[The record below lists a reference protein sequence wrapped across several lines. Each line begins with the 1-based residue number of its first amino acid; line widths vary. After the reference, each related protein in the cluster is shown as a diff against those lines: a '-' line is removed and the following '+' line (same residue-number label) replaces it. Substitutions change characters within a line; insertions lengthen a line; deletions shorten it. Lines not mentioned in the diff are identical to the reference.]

1 MLATCRDGLA
11 RFVAGTLG
19 LGPFLMRVISC
30 IVTEH
35 NLWLVLL
42 AALMCVTGCWVT
54 IGLLDRARKTAG
66 LQMRGWLFLTAVAAG
81 SSIWCTHFIAM
92 LAYQPGAP
100 ITFDPVLTMV
110 SLVIAIVGTGV
121 GFILASDKSRRFAPE
136 WGGGV
141 VGLAIS
147 AMHYTG
153 MMAYHVAG
161 IVEWDGPYVV
171 ASLVISS
178 AFSAVAVGHA
188 VRRPYRW
195 SRYLSI
201 GLLVLAIV
209 GLHFTAM
216 AAVAVTP
223 LSFITTGT
231 NPDILVAMAVAVAVV
246 GLIVAA
252 TGFAS
257 YLIDERGRL
266 ESFERLQHLALND
279 ALTGLPNRVSFTDRL
294 DHEIDRA
301 REDEETMTAVI
312 VIDLDRF
319 KEINDLRGHAA
330 GDQALRIVA
339 RRLAKLIGDGEFVA
353 RLGGDEFA
361 AIKRFKDQ
369 NDLLGLVSR
378 LEKSLFLPLLLD
390 DFEIAAGASI
400 GVAVY
405 PRDGADRERLVSNA
419 DLAMYRAKNDVTRAV
434 CFYESAMD
442 ETARARRALATDLR
456 QAIDR
461 GELSLHYQVQTSVP
475 TGATCG
481 YEALLRWAHPVHGM
495 IPPVEFIPIAEEN
508 GSIMAIGEW
517 VLRTACRQAAS
528 WDNGHKIAV
537 NLSPVQFAHADL
549 AKLVHQILIE
559 TGLSPKRL
567 ELELTESTIVADKV
581 RTLHV
586 LRQIKALGVTIAID
600 DFGTGYSSL
609 DTLRS
614 FPFDKIKLDRSFMAD
629 VERSPQAKA
638 IIRAVLTLGRSLD
651 IPVLAEGVET
661 HVQLTILQVEGC
673 NEAQGYFLGRPKPI
687 DQILLPGST
696 GVPNDQPAAVKPA
709 RMRLARQA

>member
-1 MLATCRDGLA
+1 MCRSALA
-11 RFVAGTLG
+11 RFVAGILG

-30 IVTEH
+30 IVMEH

-54 IGLLDRARKTAG
+54 IGLFDRARKTAG
-66 LQMRGWLFLTAVAAG
+66 VQMKGWLFLTAVAAG

-92 LAYQPGAP
+92 LAYNPGAP
-100 ITFDPVLTMV
+100 ITFDPVLTMA
-110 SLVIAIVGTGV
+110 SLVIAIAGTGL
-121 GFILASDKSRRFAPE
+121 GFTLASGKSRRLAPE
-136 WGGGV
+136 WGGCL

-161 IVEWDGPYVV
+161 IVEWDSSYVA
-171 ASLVISS
+171 ASLVIS
-178 AFSAVAVGHA
+178 AVFSAVAVGHA

-195 SRYLSI
+195 SQYFAI

-223 LSFITTGT
+223 LSFISTGT

-279 ALTGLPNRVSFTDRL
+279 ALTGLANRVSFNDRL

-301 REDEETMTAVI
+301 REDKETMTAVI

-330 GDQALRIVA
+330 GDQALKIVA
-339 RRLAKLIGDGEFVA
+339 RRLAKLSGEGEFVA

-369 NDLLGLVSR
+369 KDLLGLVSR
-378 LEKSLFLPLLLD
+378 LEKSLFEPLRLD

-456 QAIDR
+456 QAIER

-481 YEALLRWAHPVHGM
+481 YEALLRWNHPMHGM
-495 IPPVEFIPIAEEN
+495 IPPAEFIPIAEEN

-528 WDNGHKIAV
+528 WDNNHKIAV
-537 NLSPVQFAHADL
+537 NLSPVQFAHANL
-549 AKLVHQILIE
+549 AKLVHQILVE

-581 RTLHV
+581 RTLHI

-687 DQILLPGST
+687 DQISG
-696 GVPNDQPAAVKPA
+696 GADVRNDQLVAEEPA
-709 RMRLARQA
+709 RMRLSRQA

>member
-1 MLATCRDGLA
+1 
-11 RFVAGTLG
+11 
-19 LGPFLMRVISC
+19 MRIISC

-54 IGLLDRARKTAG
+54 IGLFDRARKTAG
-66 LQMRGWLFLTAVAAG
+66 VQMRGWLFLTAVAAG

-110 SLVIAIVGTGV
+110 SLVIAITGTGV
-121 GFILASDKSRRFAPE
+121 GFTLASDKSRRLAPE
-136 WGGGV
+136 WGGCI

-161 IVEWDGPYVV
+161 IVEWDGGYVA
-171 ASLVISS
+171 ASLVISMV
-178 AFSAVAVGHA
+178 FSAVAVGHA

-195 SRYLSI
+195 SQYLGI

-223 LSFITTGT
+223 LAFITTGT

-279 ALTGLPNRVSFTDRL
+279 ALTGLANRVSFNDRL
-294 DHEIDRA
+294 DHEIERS
-301 REDEETMTAVI
+301 REDKETMTAVI

-330 GDQALRIVA
+330 GDQALKIVA
-339 RRLAKLIGDGEFVA
+339 RRLTKLVGDGEFVA

-369 NDLLGLVSR
+369 NELLGLVSR
-378 LEKSLFLPLLLD
+378 LEKSLFQPLLLD

-419 DLAMYRAKNDVTRAV
+419 DLAMYRAKNDVSRAV
-434 CFYESAMD
+434 CFYESVMD

-456 QAIDR
+456 QAIER

-481 YEALLRWAHPVHGM
+481 YEALLRWTHPEHGM
-495 IPPVEFIPIAEEN
+495 IPPAEFIPIAEEN

-549 AKLVHQILIE
+549 AKLVHQILVE

-661 HVQLTILQVEGC
+661 HVQLNILQVEGC

-687 DQILLPGST
+687 DQILLAPAAGPDAS
-696 GVPNDQPAAVKPA
+696 NDQPVAVEPA
-709 RMRLARQA
+709 RIRLARQA

>member
-1 MLATCRDGLA
+1 
-11 RFVAGTLG
+11 
-19 LGPFLMRVISC
+19 MRVITC
-30 IVTEH
+30 IATEH

-42 AALMCVTGCWVT
+42 AAVMCVTGCWVT
-54 IGLLDRARKTAG
+54 MGLFERARKTLG

-81 SSIWCTHFIAM
+81 SSVWCTHFIAM
-92 LAYQPGAP
+92 LAYQPGVP
-100 ITFDPVLTMV
+100 ITFDPFMTML
-110 SLVIAIVGTGV
+110 SLVFAITGA
-121 GFILASDKSRRFAPE
+121 GAGLAMASNANHRFAPE
-136 WGGGV
+136 LGGAM
-141 VGLAIS
+141 VGLAVA

-161 IVEWDGPYVV
+161 IVDWDSVYVA
-171 ASLVISS
+171 ASVVLSVV
-178 AFSAVAVGHA
+178 FSAAALGQT
-188 VRRPYRW
+188 VRRPHR
-195 SRYLSI
+195 LSELAGI
-201 GLLVLAIV
+201 ALLVLAIV
-209 GLHFTAM
+209 SLHFTAM
-216 AAVAVTP
+216 AAVSVTP
-223 LSFITTGT
+223 LSFVPPGT
-231 NPDILVAMAVAVAVV
+231 NPDILEAMAVAVAVV

-252 TGFAS
+252 AGFAS
-257 YLIDERGRL
+257 YMIDERGRM
-266 ESFERLQHLALND
+266 ESYERLQHLALND
-279 ALTGLPNRVSFTDRL
+279 ALTGLANRVSFNDRL
-294 DHEIDRA
+294 DHEIERT
-301 REDEETMTAVI
+301 REEEGTMTAVI

-330 GDQALRIVA
+330 GDQALKIVA
-339 RRLAKLIGDGEFVA
+339 RRLTRLATDGEFVA

-378 LEKSLFLPLLLD
+378 LEKSLFESLRLD

-456 QAIDR
+456 LAVER
-461 GELSLHYQVQTSVP
+461 GELSLHYQVQTSVA
-475 TGATCG
+475 TGTVCG
-481 YEALLRWAHPVHGM
+481 YEALLRWTHPQRGM
-495 IPPVEFIPIAEEN
+495 IPPAVFIPVAEEN
-508 GSIMAIGEW
+508 GSILAIGEW
-517 VLRTACRQAAS
+517 VLRTACQQAAS
-528 WDNGHKIAV
+528 WDNDHKIAV

-549 AKLVHQILIE
+549 AKLIHQILVE
-559 TGLSPKRL
+559 TGLSPRRL

-638 IIRAVLTLGRSLD
+638 IIRAVLTLGRSLE

-661 HVQLTILQVEGC
+661 HVQLSILQVEGC
-673 NEAQGYFLGRPKPI
+673 NEAQGFFLGRPKPI
-687 DQILLPGST
+687 ELIQQPG
-696 GVPNDQPAAVKPA
+696 PMIEHEPAERTAIYA
-709 RMRLARQA
+709 

>member
-1 MLATCRDGLA
+1 MA
-11 RFVAGTLG
+11 RPAGG
-19 LGPFLMRVISC
+19 
-30 IVTEH
+30 
-35 NLWLVLL
+35 
-42 AALMCVTGCWVT
+42 
-54 IGLLDRARKTAG
+54 IGLLDRARKTVG

-100 ITFDPVLTMV
+100 ITFDPALTMI
-110 SLVIAIVGTGV
+110 SLVIAMAGTGA
-121 GFILASDKSRRFAPE
+121 GFALALDKRQRVAPE
-136 WGGGV
+136 WGGAA

-161 IVEWDGPYVV
+161 IVEWDVAYVA
-171 ASLVISS
+171 ASVLISM
-178 AFSAVAVGHA
+178 AFGALAIGQA

-195 SRYLSI
+195 SQYQAI
-201 GLLVLAIV
+201 GLFVLAIV

-216 AAVAVTP
+216 TAVAVTP

-231 NPDILVAMAVAVAVV
+231 NPDILEAMAVAVAVV

-257 YLIDERGRL
+257 YLIDERGRM

-279 ALTGLPNRVSFTDRL
+279 ALTGLANRVSFNDRL
-294 DHEIDRA
+294 DHEIERVA
-301 REDEETMTAVI
+301 EDQETMTAVI

-330 GDQALRIVA
+330 GDQALKIVA
-339 RRLAKLIGDGEFVA
+339 RRLAKLTGDGEFVA

-369 NDLLGLVSR
+369 NDLLGFVSR
-378 LEKSLFLPLLLD
+378 LEKSLFEPLRID
-390 DFEIAAGASI
+390 DFEIVTGASI
-400 GVAVY
+400 GIAVH
-405 PRDGADRERLVSNA
+405 PRDGVDRERLVSNA

-434 CFYESAMD
+434 CFYESTMD

-456 QAIDR
+456 RAIDR

-481 YEALLRWAHPVHGM
+481 YEALLRWTHPVHGM
-495 IPPVEFIPIAEEN
+495 IAPTEFIPIAEEN
-508 GSIMAIGEW
+508 GSILAIGEW

-528 WDNGHKIAV
+528 WDKAHKIAV

-549 AKLVHQILIE
+549 AKLIHQILVE

-567 ELELTESTIVADKV
+567 ELELTESTIVADKA

-687 DQILLPGST
+687 DQIL
-696 GVPNDQPAAVKPA
+696 QPAPVLKLPEMDQSAA
-709 RMRLARQA
+709 

>member
-1 MLATCRDGLA
+1 
-11 RFVAGTLG
+11 
-19 LGPFLMRVISC
+19 MRVISC

-42 AALMCVTGCWVT
+42 AALMCITGCWVT
-54 IGLLDRARKTAG
+54 IGLLDRTRKTAG

-100 ITFDPVLTMV
+100 ITFDPALTMM
-110 SLVIAIVGTGV
+110 SLIIAMAGTGT
-121 GFILASDKSRRFAPE
+121 GFALGLDKRPRMAPE
-136 WGGGV
+136 WGGAI

-161 IVEWDGPYVV
+161 IVEWDGVYVA
-171 ASLVISS
+171 ASLLISVV
-178 AFSAVAVGHA
+178 FSAAAIGQA
-188 VRRPYRW
+188 VRRTYRW
-195 SRYLSI
+195 SHYLGI

-216 AAVAVTP
+216 AAVSVTP

-231 NPDILVAMAVAVAVV
+231 NPDILEAMAVAVAVV

-279 ALTGLPNRVSFTDRL
+279 ALTGLANRVSFNDRL

-301 REDEETMTAVI
+301 REDGNAMTAVI

-330 GDQALRIVA
+330 GDQALKIVA
-339 RRLAKLIGDGEFVA
+339 RRLAKLVNDGEFVA

-378 LEKSLFLPLLLD
+378 LEKSLFQPLLLD
-390 DFEIAAGASI
+390 DFEIVTGASI
-400 GVAVY
+400 GIAVH

-434 CFYESAMD
+434 CFYESTMD

-456 QAIDR
+456 QAIER
-461 GELSLHYQVQTSVP
+461 GELSLHYQVQTSVA
-475 TGATCG
+475 TGAICG
-481 YEALLRWAHPVHGM
+481 YEALLRWTHPVHGM
-495 IPPVEFIPIAEEN
+495 IAPTEFIPIAEEN
-508 GSIMAIGEW
+508 GSILAIGEW

-528 WDNGHKIAV
+528 WNNGHKIAV

-549 AKLVHQILIE
+549 AKLVHQILVE
-559 TGLSPKRL
+559 TGLSPRRL

-581 RTLHV
+581 RTLHM

-687 DQILLPGST
+687 DQIVLSG
-696 GVPNDQPAAVKPA
+696 AAA
-709 RMRLARQA
+709 RTQAEINQSAA

>member
-1 MLATCRDGLA
+1 
-11 RFVAGTLG
+11 
-19 LGPFLMRVISC
+19 MRVITC
-30 IVTEH
+30 IATEH

-42 AALMCVTGCWVT
+42 AAVMCVTGCWVT
-54 IGLLDRARKTAG
+54 MGLFERARKTLG

-81 SSIWCTHFIAM
+81 SSVWCTHFIAM
-92 LAYQPGAP
+92 LAYQPGVP
-100 ITFDPVLTMV
+100 ITFDPFMTML
-110 SLVIAIVGTGV
+110 SLVFAITGA
-121 GFILASDKSRRFAPE
+121 GAGLAMASNANHRFAPE
-136 WGGGV
+136 LGGAM
-141 VGLAIS
+141 VGLAVA

-161 IVEWDGPYVV
+161 IVDWDSAYVAASVALSVVFSVV
-171 ASLVISS
+171 AL
-178 AFSAVAVGHA
+178 GQT
-188 VRRPYRW
+188 VRRPHR
-195 SRYLSI
+195 LSELAGI
-201 GLLVLAIV
+201 ALLVLAIV
-209 GLHFTAM
+209 SLHFTAM
-216 AAVAVTP
+216 AAVSVTP
-223 LSFITTGT
+223 LSFVTTGT
-231 NPDILVAMAVAVAVV
+231 NPDILEAMAVAVAVV

-257 YLIDERGRL
+257 YMIDERGRM
-266 ESFERLQHLALND
+266 ESYERLQHLALND
-279 ALTGLPNRVSFTDRL
+279 ALTGLANRVSFNDRL
-294 DHEIDRA
+294 DHEIERT
-301 REDEETMTAVI
+301 REEEGTMTAVI

-330 GDQALRIVA
+330 GDQALKIVA
-339 RRLAKLIGDGEFVA
+339 RRLTRLATDGEFVA

-378 LEKSLFLPLLLD
+378 LEKSLFESLRLD

-434 CFYESAMD
+434 CFYESTMD

-456 QAIDR
+456 LAVER
-461 GELSLHYQVQTSVP
+461 GELSLHYQVQTSVA
-475 TGATCG
+475 TGTVCG
-481 YEALLRWAHPVHGM
+481 YEALLRWTHPQRGM
-495 IPPVEFIPIAEEN
+495 IPPAVFIPVAEEN
-508 GSIMAIGEW
+508 GSILAIGEW
-517 VLRTACRQAAS
+517 VLRTACQQAAS
-528 WDNGHKIAV
+528 WDNDHKIAV

-549 AKLVHQILIE
+549 AKLIHQILVE
-559 TGLSPKRL
+559 TGLSPRRL

-638 IIRAVLTLGRSLD
+638 IIRAVLTLGRSLE

-661 HVQLTILQVEGC
+661 HVQLSILQVEGC
-673 NEAQGYFLGRPKPI
+673 NEAQGFFLGRPKPI
-687 DQILLPGST
+687 ELIQQPG
-696 GVPNDQPAAVKPA
+696 PMIEHEPAAERTA
-709 RMRLARQA
+709 IYA

>member
-1 MLATCRDGLA
+1 
-11 RFVAGTLG
+11 
-19 LGPFLMRVISC
+19 MRVISC
-30 IVTEH
+30 IAMEH
-35 NLWLVLL
+35 NLWLVSL

-54 IGLLDRARKTAG
+54 IGLFDRSRKTTG
-66 LQMRGWLFLTAVAAG
+66 VQMKGWLFLTAVAAG

-100 ITFDPVLTMV
+100 ITFDPVLTMA
-110 SLVIAIVGTGV
+110 SLVIAIIGTGL
-121 GFILASDKSRRFAPE
+121 GFTLASGKSRRLAPE
-136 WGGGV
+136 WGGIV

-161 IVEWDGPYVV
+161 IVEWDGSYVV
-171 ASLVISS
+171 ASLVIS
-178 AFSAVAVGHA
+178 AVFSALAVGHA

-195 SRYLSI
+195 SHYLAI

-223 LSFITTGT
+223 LSFISTGT

-279 ALTGLPNRVSFTDRL
+279 ALTGLPNRVSFNDRL

-301 REDEETMTAVI
+301 CEGEDTMTAVI

-330 GDQALRIVA
+330 GDQALKIVA
-339 RRLAKLIGDGEFVA
+339 RRLSRLIGEGEFVA

-369 NDLLGLVSR
+369 KDLLGLVSR
-378 LEKSLFLPLLLD
+378 LEKSLFEPLRLD

-442 ETARARRALATDLR
+442 ETARARRALASDLR

-481 YEALLRWAHPVHGM
+481 YEALLRWTHPVHGM
-495 IPPVEFIPIAEEN
+495 IPPAEFIPIAEEN

-528 WDNGHKIAV
+528 WGNGHKIAV

-549 AKLVHQILIE
+549 AKLIHQILIE

-687 DQILLPGST
+687 DQIT
-696 GVPNDQPAAVKPA
+696 GDADLRNDQLVAEEPA
-709 RMRLARQA
+709 RMRLSRQA

>member
-1 MLATCRDGLA
+1 MSMPEQLLLAHRGL
-11 RFVAGTLG
+11 LG
-19 LGPFLMRVISC
+19 LGRLSMRVISC
-30 IVTEH
+30 IATEH

-54 IGLLDRARKTAG
+54 IGLFDRSRKTTG
-66 LQMRGWLFLTAVAAG
+66 VQMKGWLFLTAVAAG

-100 ITFDPVLTMV
+100 ITFDPVLTMA
-110 SLVIAIVGTGV
+110 SLVIAIVGTGL
-121 GFILASDKSRRFAPE
+121 GFTLASGKSRRLAPE
-136 WGGGV
+136 WGGVV

-161 IVEWDGPYVV
+161 IVEWDGSYVV
-171 ASLVISS
+171 ASLVIS
-178 AFSAVAVGHA
+178 AVFSALAVGHA

-195 SRYLSI
+195 SHYLAI

-223 LSFITTGT
+223 LSFISTGT

-279 ALTGLPNRVSFTDRL
+279 ALTGLPNRVSFNDRL

-301 REDEETMTAVI
+301 CEGEDTMAAVI

-330 GDQALRIVA
+330 GDQALKIVA
-339 RRLAKLIGDGEFVA
+339 RRLAKLTGEGEFVA

-369 NDLLGLVSR
+369 KDLLGMVSR
-378 LEKSLFLPLLLD
+378 LEKSLFEPLRLD

-481 YEALLRWAHPVHGM
+481 YEALLRWTHPVHGM
-495 IPPVEFIPIAEEN
+495 IPPAEFIPIAEEN

-528 WDNGHKIAV
+528 WGNGHKIAV

-586 LRQIKALGVTIAID
+586 LRQVKALGVTIAID

-687 DQILLPGST
+687 DQIT
-696 GVPNDQPAAVKPA
+696 GDTDVRNDRLFAEEPA
-709 RMRLARQA
+709 RIRLSRQA

>member
-1 MLATCRDGLA
+1 
-11 RFVAGTLG
+11 
-19 LGPFLMRVISC
+19 
-30 IVTEH
+30 
-35 NLWLVLL
+35 
-42 AALMCVTGCWVT
+42 
-54 IGLLDRARKTAG
+54 
-66 LQMRGWLFLTAVAAG
+66 
-81 SSIWCTHFIAM
+81 
-92 LAYQPGAP
+92 
-100 ITFDPVLTMV
+100 
-110 SLVIAIVGTGV
+110 
-121 GFILASDKSRRFAPE
+121 
-136 WGGGV
+136 
-141 VGLAIS
+141 
-147 AMHYTG
+147 
-153 MMAYHVAG
+153 
-161 IVEWDGPYVV
+161 
-171 ASLVISS
+171 
-178 AFSAVAVGHA
+178 
-188 VRRPYRW
+188 
-195 SRYLSI
+195 
-201 GLLVLAIV
+201 
-209 GLHFTAM
+209 
-216 AAVAVTP
+216 
-223 LSFITTGT
+223 
-231 NPDILVAMAVAVAVV
+231 AVAVV

-279 ALTGLPNRVSFTDRL
+279 ALTGLPNRVSFNDRL

-301 REDEETMTAVI
+301 CEGEDTMTAVI

-330 GDQALRIVA
+330 GDQALKIVA
-339 RRLAKLIGDGEFVA
+339 RRLSRLIGEGEFVA

-369 NDLLGLVSR
+369 KDLLGLASR
-378 LEKSLFLPLLLD
+378 LEKSLFEPLRLD

-442 ETARARRALATDLR
+442 ETARARRALASDLR

-481 YEALLRWAHPVHGM
+481 YEALLRWTHPVHGM
-495 IPPVEFIPIAEEN
+495 IPPAEFIPIAEEN

-528 WDNGHKIAV
+528 WGNGHKIAV

-549 AKLVHQILIE
+549 AKLIHQILIE

-687 DQILLPGST
+687 DQIT
-696 GVPNDQPAAVKPA
+696 GDADHRNDQLVAEEPA
-709 RMRLARQA
+709 RMRLSRQA

>member
-1 MLATCRDGLA
+1 
-11 RFVAGTLG
+11 
-19 LGPFLMRVISC
+19 MRVISC

-54 IGLLDRARKTAG
+54 IGLLDRARKTVG

-100 ITFDPVLTMV
+100 ITFDPALTMI
-110 SLVIAIVGTGV
+110 SLVIAMAGTGA
-121 GFILASDKSRRFAPE
+121 GFALALDKHQRVAPE
-136 WGGGV
+136 WGGAA

-161 IVEWDGPYVV
+161 IVEWDVAYVA
-171 ASLVISS
+171 ASVLISM
-178 AFSAVAVGHA
+178 AFGAAAIGQA

-195 SRYLSI
+195 SQYQAI
-201 GLLVLAIV
+201 GLFVLAIV

-216 AAVAVTP
+216 TAVAVTP

-231 NPDILVAMAVAVAVV
+231 NPDILEAMAVAVAVV

-257 YLIDERGRL
+257 YLIDERGRM

-279 ALTGLPNRVSFTDRL
+279 ALTGLANRVSFNDRL
-294 DHEIDRA
+294 DHEIERVA
-301 REDEETMTAVI
+301 EDQETMTAVI

-330 GDQALRIVA
+330 GDQALKIVA
-339 RRLAKLIGDGEFVA
+339 RRLAKLTGDGEFVA

-369 NDLLGLVSR
+369 NDLLGFVSR
-378 LEKSLFLPLLLD
+378 LEKSLFEPLRID
-390 DFEIAAGASI
+390 DFEIVTGASI
-400 GVAVY
+400 GIAVH

-434 CFYESAMD
+434 CFYESTMD

-456 QAIDR
+456 RAIDR

-481 YEALLRWAHPVHGM
+481 YEALLRWTHPVHGM
-495 IPPVEFIPIAEEN
+495 IAPTEFIPIAEEN
-508 GSIMAIGEW
+508 GSILAIGEW

-528 WDNGHKIAV
+528 WDKAHKIAV

-549 AKLVHQILIE
+549 AKLIHQILVE

-567 ELELTESTIVADKV
+567 ELELTESTIVADKA

-687 DQILLPGST
+687 DQIL
-696 GVPNDQPAAVKPA
+696 QPAPVLKLPEMDQSAA
-709 RMRLARQA
+709 

>member
-1 MLATCRDGLA
+1 
-11 RFVAGTLG
+11 
-19 LGPFLMRVISC
+19 MRVISC

-54 IGLLDRARKTAG
+54 IGLLDRARKTVG
-66 LQMRGWLFLTAVAAG
+66 VQMRGWLFLTAVAAG
-81 SSIWCTHFIAM
+81 SSVWCTHFIAM

-100 ITFDPVLTMV
+100 ITFDPALTMI
-110 SLVIAIVGTGV
+110 SLVIAMVGTGA
-121 GFILASDKSRRFAPE
+121 GFGLALGKGRGLAPE
-136 WGGGV
+136 WGGCA

-161 IVEWDGPYVV
+161 IVEWDAFYVI
-171 ASLVISS
+171 ASVLIAM
-178 AFSAVAVGHA
+178 AFSSVAVGHA

-195 SRYLSI
+195 SHYVGI

-231 NPDILVAMAVAVAVV
+231 NPDILEAMAVAVAVV

-279 ALTGLPNRVSFTDRL
+279 ALTGLANRVSFNDRL
-294 DHEIDRA
+294 DHEIERA
-301 REDEETMTAVI
+301 REDQGTMTAVI

-330 GDQALRIVA
+330 GDQALKIIA
-339 RRLAKLIGDGEFVA
+339 RRLAKLAGDGEFVA

-378 LEKSLFLPLLLD
+378 LEKSLFEPLRID
-390 DFEIAAGASI
+390 DFESVTGASI

-461 GELSLHYQVQTSVP
+461 GELSLHYQVQTSVQ

-481 YEALLRWAHPVHGM
+481 YEALLRWTHPVHGM
-495 IPPVEFIPIAEEN
+495 VPPAEFIPIAEEN
-508 GSIMAIGEW
+508 GSILSIGEW

-537 NLSPVQFAHADL
+537 NLSPVQFAHANL
-549 AKLVHQILIE
+549 ATLVHQILVE

-687 DQILLPGST
+687 DQIVLIGGPDGQD
-696 GVPNDQPAAVKPA
+696 GPPAFEAPA
-709 RMRLARQA
+709 RMRAAAGWRSPP

>member
-1 MLATCRDGLA
+1 
-11 RFVAGTLG
+11 
-19 LGPFLMRVISC
+19 MRVITC
-30 IVTEH
+30 IATEH

-42 AALMCVTGCWVT
+42 AAVMCVTGCWVT
-54 IGLLDRARKTAG
+54 MGLFERARKTLG

-81 SSIWCTHFIAM
+81 SSVWCTHFLAM
-92 LAYQPGAP
+92 LAYQPGVP
-100 ITFDPVLTMV
+100 ITFDPFMTML
-110 SLVIAIVGTGV
+110 SLVFAITGA
-121 GFILASDKSRRFAPE
+121 GAGLALASNASRRFAPE
-136 WGGGV
+136 LGGAM
-141 VGLAIS
+141 VGLAVA

-161 IVEWDGPYVV
+161 IVDWDSAYVAASV
-171 ASLVISS
+171 ALSVV
-178 AFSAVAVGHA
+178 FSAVALGQT
-188 VRRPYRW
+188 VRRPHR
-195 SRYLSI
+195 LSELAGI
-201 GLLVLAIV
+201 ALLVLAIV
-209 GLHFTAM
+209 SLHFTAM
-216 AAVAVTP
+216 AAVSVTP
-223 LSFITTGT
+223 LSFVTTGT
-231 NPDILVAMAVAVAVV
+231 NPDILEAMAVAVAVV

-257 YLIDERGRL
+257 YMIDERGRM
-266 ESFERLQHLALND
+266 ESYERLQHLALND
-279 ALTGLPNRVSFTDRL
+279 ALTGLANRVSFNDRL
-294 DHEIDRA
+294 DHEIERT
-301 REDEETMTAVI
+301 REEEGTMTAVI

-330 GDQALRIVA
+330 GDQALKIVA
-339 RRLAKLIGDGEFVA
+339 RRLTRLATDGEFVA

-378 LEKSLFLPLLLD
+378 LEKSLFESLRLD

-434 CFYESAMD
+434 CFYESTMD

-456 QAIDR
+456 LAVER
-461 GELSLHYQVQTSVP
+461 GELSLHYQVQTSVA
-475 TGATCG
+475 TGTVCG
-481 YEALLRWAHPVHGM
+481 YEALLRWTHPQRGM
-495 IPPVEFIPIAEEN
+495 IPPAVFIPVAEEN
-508 GSIMAIGEW
+508 GSILAIGEW

-528 WDNGHKIAV
+528 WDNDHKIAV

-549 AKLVHQILIE
+549 AKLIHQILVE
-559 TGLSPKRL
+559 TGLSPRRL

-638 IIRAVLTLGRSLD
+638 IIRAVLTLGRSLE

-661 HVQLTILQVEGC
+661 HVQLSILQVEGC
-673 NEAQGYFLGRPKPI
+673 NEAQGFFLGRPKPI
-687 DQILLPGST
+687 ELIQQPG
-696 GVPNDQPAAVKPA
+696 PMIEHEPAERTAIYA
-709 RMRLARQA
+709 

>member
-1 MLATCRDGLA
+1 MARPAGGADVRHRLLGDNRPLRPRQENRWRADEGLA
-11 RFVAGTLG
+11 V
-19 LGPFLMRVISC
+19 P
-30 IVTEH
+30 
-35 NLWLVLL
+35 
-42 AALMCVTGCWVT
+42 
-54 IGLLDRARKTAG
+54 DR
-66 LQMRGWLFLTAVAAG
+66 VAAG

-92 LAYQPGAP
+92 LAYRPGAP
-100 ITFDPVLTMV
+100 ITFDPVLTMA
-110 SLVIAIVGTGV
+110 SLVIAIAGTGL
-121 GFILASDKSRRFAPE
+121 GFTLASGRSRRLAPE
-136 WGGGV
+136 WGGCV

-161 IVEWDGPYVV
+161 IVEWDGSYVV
-171 ASLVISS
+171 ASLVIS
-178 AFSAVAVGHA
+178 AVFSAIAIGHA
-188 VRRPYRW
+188 VRRPYPW
-195 SRYLSI
+195 SQYLAI

-279 ALTGLPNRVSFTDRL
+279 ALTGLANRVSFNDRL
-294 DHEIDRA
+294 DHEIERA
-301 REDEETMTAVI
+301 REDKETMTAVI

-330 GDQALRIVA
+330 GDQALKIVA
-339 RRLAKLIGDGEFVA
+339 RRLAKLTGDGEFVA

-369 NDLLGLVSR
+369 KDLLGLVSR
-378 LEKSLFLPLLLD
+378 LEKSLFEPLRLD

-456 QAIDR
+456 QAIER

-481 YEALLRWAHPVHGM
+481 YEALLRWTHPVHGM
-495 IPPVEFIPIAEEN
+495 IPPAEFIPIAEEN

-549 AKLVHQILIE
+549 AKLVHQILVE

-687 DQILLPGST
+687 DQIT
-696 GVPNDQPAAVKPA
+696 GGPDVRNDQLVAEEPA
-709 RMRLARQA
+709 RMRLSRQA

>member
-1 MLATCRDGLA
+1 MGHATVPKQLLPVRRGYPRA
-11 RFVAGTLG
+11 WAI
-19 LGPFLMRVISC
+19 LMRVISC

-66 LQMRGWLFLTAVAAG
+66 VQMRGWLFLTAVAAG

-100 ITFDPVLTMV
+100 ITFDPALTMI
-110 SLVIAIVGTGV
+110 SLVIAMAGTGA
-121 GFILASDKSRRFAPE
+121 GFALALGKRWRVAPE
-136 WGGGV
+136 WGGAA
-141 VGLAIS
+141 VGLAVS

-161 IVEWDGPYVV
+161 IVEWDGLYVTTSV
-171 ASLVISS
+171 LISVVF
-178 AFSAVAVGHA
+178 AAAAIGQA
-188 VRRPYRW
+188 MRRPYRW
-195 SRYLSI
+195 SRYLGI

-231 NPDILVAMAVAVAVV
+231 NPDILEAMAVAVAVV

-279 ALTGLPNRVSFTDRL
+279 ALTGLANRVSFNDRL
-294 DHEIDRA
+294 DHEIGRA
-301 REDEETMTAVI
+301 REDGDTMTAVI

-330 GDQALRIVA
+330 GDQALKIIA
-339 RRLAKLIGDGEFVA
+339 RRLAKLTGDGEFVA

-361 AIKRFKDQ
+361 AIKRFRDQ
-369 NDLLGLVSR
+369 NELLGLVSR
-378 LEKSLFLPLLLD
+378 LEKSLFEPLRID
-390 DFEIAAGASI
+390 DFETVTGASI

-405 PRDGADRERLVSNA
+405 PRDGSDRERLVSNA
-419 DLAMYRAKNDVTRAV
+419 DLAMYRAKNDVARAV

-456 QAIDR
+456 QAIER
-461 GELSLHYQVQTSVP
+461 GELTLHYQVQTSVS

-481 YEALLRWAHPVHGM
+481 YEALLRWTHPVHGM
-495 IPPVEFIPIAEEN
+495 VPPAEFIPIAEEN
-508 GSIMAIGEW
+508 GSILAIGEW

-528 WDNGHKIAV
+528 WDKAHKIAV

-549 AKLVHQILIE
+549 ATLVHQILVE
-559 TGLSPKRL
+559 TGLSPRRL

-687 DQILLPGST
+687 DQILY
-696 GVPNDQPAAVKPA
+696 PAAV
-709 RMRLARQA
+709 LALAGMDQSAA

>member
-1 MLATCRDGLA
+1 
-11 RFVAGTLG
+11 
-19 LGPFLMRVISC
+19 MRVISC

-54 IGLLDRARKTAG
+54 IGLLDRARKTVG

-100 ITFDPVLTMV
+100 ITFDPALTMI
-110 SLVIAIVGTGV
+110 SLVIAMVGTGA
-121 GFILASDKSRRFAPE
+121 GFALALDKRRRVAPE
-136 WGGGV
+136 WGGAA

-147 AMHYTG
+147 AMHYIG

-161 IVEWDGPYVV
+161 IVEWDGVYVA
-171 ASLVISS
+171 ASVLISMVF
-178 AFSAVAVGHA
+178 AGAAIGQA
-188 VRRPYRW
+188 VRRPRGW
-195 SRYLSI
+195 SQYLAI
-201 GLLVLAIV
+201 GLLVVAIV
-209 GLHFTAM
+209 GLHFTGM
-216 AAVAVTP
+216 TAVAVTP

-231 NPDILVAMAVAVAVV
+231 NPDILEAMAVAVAVV

-257 YLIDERGRL
+257 YLIDERGRM

-279 ALTGLPNRVSFTDRL
+279 ALTGLANRVSFNDRL
-294 DHEIDRA
+294 DHEIERA
-301 REDEETMTAVI
+301 SEDQETMTAVI

-330 GDQALRIVA
+330 GDQALKIVA
-339 RRLAKLIGDGEFVA
+339 RRLAKLTGDGEFVA

-378 LEKSLFLPLLLD
+378 LEKSLFEPLRID
-390 DFEIAAGASI
+390 DFEIVTGASI
-400 GVAVY
+400 GIAVY

-434 CFYESAMD
+434 CFYESTMD

-456 QAIDR
+456 RAVER

-481 YEALLRWAHPVHGM
+481 YEALLRWTHPVHGM
-495 IPPVEFIPIAEEN
+495 IAPAEFIPIAEEN
-508 GSIMAIGEW
+508 GSILAIGEW

-528 WDNGHKIAV
+528 WDKAHKIAV

-549 AKLVHQILIE
+549 AKLIHQILVE

-673 NEAQGYFLGRPKPI
+673 NEAQGYFLGKPKPI
-687 DQILLPGST
+687 DQILPT
-696 GVPNDQPAAVKPA
+696 AAAPV
-709 RMRLARQA
+709 LAGMEQSAA

>member
-1 MLATCRDGLA
+1 
-11 RFVAGTLG
+11 
-19 LGPFLMRVISC
+19 
-30 IVTEH
+30 
-35 NLWLVLL
+35 
-42 AALMCVTGCWVT
+42 
-54 IGLLDRARKTAG
+54 
-66 LQMRGWLFLTAVAAG
+66 
-81 SSIWCTHFIAM
+81 M

-110 SLVIAIVGTGV
+110 SLVIAIAGTGA
-121 GFILASDKSRRFAPE
+121 GFTLASDKRRRLAPE
-136 WGGGV
+136 WGGCV

-161 IVEWDGPYVV
+161 IVEWDGSYVA
-171 ASLVISS
+171 ASLVISA

-188 VRRPYRW
+188 VRRPFRW
-195 SRYLSI
+195 SHYLAI

-279 ALTGLPNRVSFTDRL
+279 ALTGLPNRVSFNDRL

-301 REDEETMTAVI
+301 REGEETMTAVI

-330 GDQALRIVA
+330 GDQALKIVA
-339 RRLAKLIGDGEFVA
+339 RRLAKLTGEGEFVA

-361 AIKRFKDQ
+361 AIKRFRDQ

-378 LEKSLFLPLLLD
+378 LEKSLFEPLRLD

-405 PRDGADRERLVSNA
+405 PRDGVDRERLVSNA

-456 QAIDR
+456 QAIER

-481 YEALLRWAHPVHGM
+481 YEALLRWTHPVHGM
-495 IPPVEFIPIAEEN
+495 IPPAEFIPIAEEN

-528 WDNGHKIAV
+528 WSNGHKIAV

-549 AKLVHQILIE
+549 AKLVHQILVE
-559 TGLSPKRL
+559 TGLSPKR
-567 ELELTESTIVADKV
+567 LELTESTIVADKV

-687 DQILLPGST
+687 DQILLIGAPD
-696 GVPNDQPAAVKPA
+696 VPADQPAIEEPA
-709 RMRLARQA
+709 RMRLSRQA

>member
-1 MLATCRDGLA
+1 
-11 RFVAGTLG
+11 
-19 LGPFLMRVISC
+19 MRVISC
-30 IVTEH
+30 IATEH

-42 AALMCVTGCWVT
+42 AAVMCVTGCWVT
-54 IGLLDRARKTAG
+54 MGLFERARKTLG

-81 SSIWCTHFIAM
+81 SSVWCTHFIAM
-92 LAYQPGAP
+92 LAYQPGVP
-100 ITFDPVLTMV
+100 ITFDPFMTML
-110 SLVIAIVGTGV
+110 SLVFAITGA
-121 GFILASDKSRRFAPE
+121 GAGLALASNASRRFAPE
-136 WGGGV
+136 LGGAI
-141 VGLAIS
+141 VGLAVA

-161 IVEWDGPYVV
+161 IVDWDSAYVA
-171 ASLVISS
+171 ASIVLSVV
-178 AFSAVAVGHA
+178 FSAAALGQT
-188 VRRPYRW
+188 VRRPHR
-195 SRYLSI
+195 LSEPAGI
-201 GLLVLAIV
+201 ALLVLAIV
-209 GLHFTAM
+209 SLHFTAM
-216 AAVAVTP
+216 AAVSVTP
-223 LSFITTGT
+223 LSFVTTGT
-231 NPDILVAMAVAVAVV
+231 NPDILEAMAVAVAVV

-257 YLIDERGRL
+257 YMIDERGRM
-266 ESFERLQHLALND
+266 ESYERLQHLALND
-279 ALTGLPNRVSFTDRL
+279 ALTGLANRVSFNDRL
-294 DHEIDRA
+294 DHEIERT
-301 REDEETMTAVI
+301 REEEGTMTAVI

-330 GDQALRIVA
+330 GDQALKIVA
-339 RRLAKLIGDGEFVA
+339 RRLARLATDGEFVA

-378 LEKSLFLPLLLD
+378 LEKSLFESLRLD

-456 QAIDR
+456 LAVER
-461 GELSLHYQVQTSVP
+461 GELSLHYQVQTSVA
-475 TGATCG
+475 TGTVCG
-481 YEALLRWAHPVHGM
+481 YEALLRWTHPQRGM
-495 IPPVEFIPIAEEN
+495 IAPAVFIPVAEEN
-508 GSIMAIGEW
+508 GSILAIGEW

-528 WDNGHKIAV
+528 WDNDHKIAV

-549 AKLVHQILIE
+549 AKLIHQILVE
-559 TGLSPKRL
+559 TGLSPRRL

-638 IIRAVLTLGRSLD
+638 IIRAVLTLGRSLE

-661 HVQLTILQVEGC
+661 HVQLSILQVEGC
-673 NEAQGYFLGRPKPI
+673 NEAQGFFLGRPKPI
-687 DQILLPGST
+687 EQIQKPGP
-696 GVPNDQPAAVKPA
+696 VIEHEPAAERTA
-709 RMRLARQA
+709 IYA

>member
-1 MLATCRDGLA
+1 M
-11 RFVAGTLG
+11 
-19 LGPFLMRVISC
+19 
-30 IVTEH
+30 EH

-54 IGLLDRARKTAG
+54 IGLFDRSRKTTG
-66 LQMRGWLFLTAVAAG
+66 VQMKGWLFLTAVAAG

-100 ITFDPVLTMV
+100 ITFDPVLTMA
-110 SLVIAIVGTGV
+110 SLVIAIIGTGL
-121 GFILASDKSRRFAPE
+121 GFTLASGKSRRLAPE
-136 WGGGV
+136 WGGIV

-161 IVEWDGPYVV
+161 IVEWDGSYVV
-171 ASLVISS
+171 ASLVIS
-178 AFSAVAVGHA
+178 AVFSALAVGHA
-188 VRRPYRW
+188 VRRPYGW
-195 SRYLSI
+195 SHYLAI

-223 LSFITTGT
+223 LSFISTGT

-257 YLIDERGRL
+257 YLIDERGGL

-279 ALTGLPNRVSFTDRL
+279 ALTGLPNRVSFNDRL

-301 REDEETMTAVI
+301 CEGEDTMTAVI

-330 GDQALRIVA
+330 GDQALKIVA
-339 RRLAKLIGDGEFVA
+339 RRLSRLIGEGEFVA

-369 NDLLGLVSR
+369 KDLLGLVSR
-378 LEKSLFLPLLLD
+378 LEKSLFEPLRLD

-442 ETARARRALATDLR
+442 ETARARRALASDLR

-481 YEALLRWAHPVHGM
+481 YEALLRWTHPVHGM
-495 IPPVEFIPIAEEN
+495 IPPAEFIPIAEEN

-528 WDNGHKIAV
+528 WGNGHKIAV

-549 AKLVHQILIE
+549 AKLIHQILIE

-687 DQILLPGST
+687 DQIT
-696 GVPNDQPAAVKPA
+696 GDADVRNDQLVAEEPA
-709 RMRLARQA
+709 RMRLSRQA

>member
-1 MLATCRDGLA
+1 
-11 RFVAGTLG
+11 
-19 LGPFLMRVISC
+19 MRVISC

-42 AALMCVTGCWVT
+42 AALMCVTGSWVT
-54 IGLLDRARKTAG
+54 IGLLDRTRKTAG
-66 LQMRGWLFLTAVAAG
+66 VQMKGWLFLTAVAAG

-92 LAYQPGAP
+92 LAYQPDAP

-110 SLVIAIVGTGV
+110 SLVIAIAGTGV
-121 GFILASDKSRRFAPE
+121 GFTIASDKSRRLAPE
-136 WGGGV
+136 WGGCV

-161 IVEWDGPYVV
+161 IVEWDPGYVA
-171 ASLVISS
+171 ASLVISM
-178 AFSAVAVGHA
+178 AFSAAAIGQA
-188 VRRPYRW
+188 IRRPYR
-195 SRYLSI
+195 RAQYVGI

-216 AAVAVTP
+216 TAVSVTP
-223 LSFITTGT
+223 MSFISTGT
-231 NPDILVAMAVAVAVV
+231 NPEILVAMAVAVAVV

-279 ALTGLPNRVSFTDRL
+279 SLTGLANRVSFNDRL
-294 DHEIDRA
+294 DHEIERA

-330 GDQALRIVA
+330 GDQALKIVA
-339 RRLAKLIGDGEFVA
+339 RRLAKLTGDGEFVA

-369 NDLLGLVSR
+369 KDLLGLVSR
-378 LEKSLFLPLLLD
+378 LEKSLFEPLQLE
-390 DFEIAAGASI
+390 DFEIATGASI

-419 DLAMYRAKNDVTRAV
+419 DLAMYRAKNDMSRAV
-434 CFYESAMD
+434 CFYESNMD
-442 ETARARRALATDLR
+442 ETARARRALAIDLR
-456 QAIDR
+456 QAVER
-461 GELSLHYQVQTSVP
+461 GELSLHYQVQTSVS
-475 TGATCG
+475 TGAVCG
-481 YEALLRWAHPVHGM
+481 YEALLRWTHPERGM
-495 IPPVEFIPIAEEN
+495 IAPADFIPIAEEN
-508 GSIMAIGEW
+508 GSILAIGEW

-528 WDNGHKIAV
+528 WDNDHKIAV

-549 AKLVHQILIE
+549 AKLVHHILVE
-559 TGLSPKRL
+559 TGLSPNRL
-567 ELELTESTIVADKV
+567 ELELTELTIVADKF

-638 IIRAVLTLGRSLD
+638 IIRAVLTLGRSLE

-661 HVQLTILQVEGC
+661 HVQLAILQVEGC
-673 NEAQGYFLGRPKPI
+673 NEAQGYFLGRPQPI
-687 DQILLPGST
+687 DQILLAGAADSRR
-696 GVPNDQPAAVKPA
+696 VPHDLVLGE
-709 RMRLARQA
+709 RTRISVRR

>member
-1 MLATCRDGLA
+1 
-11 RFVAGTLG
+11 
-19 LGPFLMRVISC
+19 MRVISC
-30 IVTEH
+30 IVMEH

-54 IGLLDRARKTAG
+54 IGLFDRARKTAG
-66 LQMRGWLFLTAVAAG
+66 VQMKGWLFLTAVAAG

-92 LAYQPGAP
+92 LAYKPGAP
-100 ITFDPVLTMV
+100 ITFDPVLTMA
-110 SLVIAIVGTGV
+110 SLVIAIAGTGL
-121 GFILASDKSRRFAPE
+121 GFTLASGKSRRLAPE
-136 WGGGV
+136 WGGCL

-161 IVEWDGPYVV
+161 IVEWDSSYVA
-171 ASLVISS
+171 ASLGIS
-178 AFSAVAVGHA
+178 AVFSAVAVGHA

-195 SRYLSI
+195 SQYFAI

-223 LSFITTGT
+223 LSFISTGT

-279 ALTGLPNRVSFTDRL
+279 ALTGLANRVSFNDRL

-301 REDEETMTAVI
+301 REDKETMTAVI

-330 GDQALRIVA
+330 GDQALKIVA
-339 RRLAKLIGDGEFVA
+339 RRLAKLSGEGEFVA

-369 NDLLGLVSR
+369 KDLLGLVSR
-378 LEKSLFLPLLLD
+378 LEKSLFEPLRLD

-456 QAIDR
+456 QAIER

-481 YEALLRWAHPVHGM
+481 YEALLRWTHPVNGM
-495 IPPVEFIPIAEEN
+495 IPPAEFIPIAEEN

-528 WDNGHKIAV
+528 WDNNHKIAV
-537 NLSPVQFAHADL
+537 NLSPVQFAHANL
-549 AKLVHQILIE
+549 AKLVHQILVE

-687 DQILLPGST
+687 DQIIG
-696 GVPNDQPAAVKPA
+696 GGDVRNDQLVAEEPA
-709 RMRLARQA
+709 RMRLSRQA

>member
-1 MLATCRDGLA
+1 
-11 RFVAGTLG
+11 
-19 LGPFLMRVISC
+19 MRVITC
-30 IVTEH
+30 IATEH

-42 AALMCVTGCWVT
+42 AAVMCVTGCWVT
-54 IGLLDRARKTAG
+54 MGLFERARKTLG

-81 SSIWCTHFIAM
+81 SSVWCTHFIAM
-92 LAYQPGAP
+92 LAYQPGVP
-100 ITFDPVLTMV
+100 ITFDPFMTML
-110 SLVIAIVGTGV
+110 SLVFAITGA
-121 GFILASDKSRRFAPE
+121 GAGLAMASNANHRFAPE
-136 WGGGV
+136 LGGAM
-141 VGLAIS
+141 VGLAVA

-161 IVEWDGPYVV
+161 IVDWDSVYVA
-171 ASLVISS
+171 ASVVLSVV
-178 AFSAVAVGHA
+178 FSAAALGQT
-188 VRRPYRW
+188 VRRPHR
-195 SRYLSI
+195 LSELAGI
-201 GLLVLAIV
+201 ALLVLAIV
-209 GLHFTAM
+209 SLHFTAM
-216 AAVAVTP
+216 AAVSVTP
-223 LSFITTGT
+223 LSFVTTGT
-231 NPDILVAMAVAVAVV
+231 NPDILEAMAVAVAVV

-257 YLIDERGRL
+257 YMIDERGRM
-266 ESFERLQHLALND
+266 ESYERLQHLALND
-279 ALTGLPNRVSFTDRL
+279 ALTGLANRVSFNDRL
-294 DHEIDRA
+294 DHEIERT
-301 REDEETMTAVI
+301 REEEGTMTAVI

-330 GDQALRIVA
+330 GDQALKIVA
-339 RRLAKLIGDGEFVA
+339 RRLTRLATDGEFVA

-378 LEKSLFLPLLLD
+378 LEKSLFESLRLD

-456 QAIDR
+456 LAVER
-461 GELSLHYQVQTSVP
+461 GELSLHYQVQTSVA
-475 TGATCG
+475 TGTVCG
-481 YEALLRWAHPVHGM
+481 YEALLRWTHPQRGM
-495 IPPVEFIPIAEEN
+495 IPPAVFIPVAEEN
-508 GSIMAIGEW
+508 GSILAIGEW
-517 VLRTACRQAAS
+517 VLRTACQQAAS
-528 WDNGHKIAV
+528 WDNDHKIAV

-549 AKLVHQILIE
+549 AKLIHQILVE
-559 TGLSPKRL
+559 TGLSPRRL

-638 IIRAVLTLGRSLD
+638 IIRAVLTLGRSLE

-661 HVQLTILQVEGC
+661 HVQLSILQVEGC
-673 NEAQGYFLGRPKPI
+673 NEAQGFFLGRPKPI
-687 DQILLPGST
+687 ELIQQPG
-696 GVPNDQPAAVKPA
+696 PMIEHEPAERTAIYA
-709 RMRLARQA
+709 

>member
-1 MLATCRDGLA
+1 
-11 RFVAGTLG
+11 
-19 LGPFLMRVISC
+19 MRVISC

>member
-1 MLATCRDGLA
+1 
-11 RFVAGTLG
+11 
-19 LGPFLMRVISC
+19 MRVISC
-30 IVTEH
+30 IATEH

-54 IGLLDRARKTAG
+54 IGLFDRSRKTTG
-66 LQMRGWLFLTAVAAG
+66 VQMKGWLFLTAVAAG

-100 ITFDPVLTMV
+100 ITFDPVLTMA
-110 SLVIAIVGTGV
+110 SLVIAIVGTGL
-121 GFILASDKSRRFAPE
+121 GFTLASGKSRRLAPE
-136 WGGGV
+136 WGGVV

-161 IVEWDGPYVV
+161 IVEWDGSYVV
-171 ASLVISS
+171 ASLVIS
-178 AFSAVAVGHA
+178 AVFSALAVGHA

-195 SRYLSI
+195 SHYLAI

-223 LSFITTGT
+223 LSFISTGT

-279 ALTGLPNRVSFTDRL
+279 ALTGLANRVSFNDRL
-294 DHEIDRA
+294 DHEIERA
-301 REDEETMTAVI
+301 REDKETMTAVI

-330 GDQALRIVA
+330 GDQALKIVA
-339 RRLAKLIGDGEFVA
+339 RRLAKLTGDGEFVA

-369 NDLLGLVSR
+369 KDLLGLVSR
-378 LEKSLFLPLLLD
+378 LEKSLFEPLRLD
-390 DFEIAAGASI
+390 AFEIAAGASI

-461 GELSLHYQVQTSVP
+461 GELSLHYQVQTSVQ

-481 YEALLRWAHPVHGM
+481 YEALLRWTHPVQGM
-495 IPPVEFIPIAEEN
+495 IPPAEFIPIAEEN

-528 WDNGHKIAV
+528 WDNNHKIAV

-549 AKLVHQILIE
+549 AKLVHQILVE

-687 DQILLPGST
+687 DQIT
-696 GVPNDQPAAVKPA
+696 GGFDVRNYQLVAEEPA
-709 RMRLARQA
+709 RMRLSRQA

>member
-1 MLATCRDGLA
+1 
-11 RFVAGTLG
+11 
-19 LGPFLMRVISC
+19 MRVISC
-30 IVTEH
+30 IATEH

-54 IGLLDRARKTAG
+54 IDLFDRARKTAG
-66 LQMRGWLFLTAVAAG
+66 VQMRGWLFLTAVAAG

-110 SLVIAIVGTGV
+110 SLVIAIAGTGA
-121 GFILASDKSRRFAPE
+121 GFTLASDKRLAPE
-136 WGGGV
+136 WGGCV

-161 IVEWDGPYVV
+161 IVEWDGSYIA
-171 ASLVISS
+171 ASLVISA

-195 SRYLSI
+195 SHYLAI

-279 ALTGLPNRVSFTDRL
+279 ALTGLPNRVSFNDRL

-301 REDEETMTAVI
+301 REGEETMTAVI

-330 GDQALRIVA
+330 GDQALKIVA
-339 RRLAKLIGDGEFVA
+339 RRLAKLTGEGEFVA

-378 LEKSLFLPLLLD
+378 LEKSLFEPLRLD

-456 QAIDR
+456 QAIER

-481 YEALLRWAHPVHGM
+481 YEALLRWTHPVHGM

-528 WDNGHKIAV
+528 WDNSHKIAV

-549 AKLVHQILIE
+549 AKLVHQILVE

-687 DQILLPGST
+687 DQIT
-696 GVPNDQPAAVKPA
+696 GGADVRNDQLVAEEPA
-709 RMRLARQA
+709 RMRLSRQA